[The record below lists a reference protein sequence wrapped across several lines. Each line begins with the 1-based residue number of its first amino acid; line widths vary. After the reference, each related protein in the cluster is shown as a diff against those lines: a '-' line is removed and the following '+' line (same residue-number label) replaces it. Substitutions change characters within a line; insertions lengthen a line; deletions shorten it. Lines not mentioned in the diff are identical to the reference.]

1 MGAVERCIALAEQT
15 VFRRAVVPFV
25 GLITIQRRS
34 TCSSIHIQLIL
45 VICRVAVS
53 SPPVLIVVPVGV
65 AGTARPHLVVG
76 HYLQVDEQRAV
87 AGVSVAVFSEGQTEC
102 IVIALAHVEVLSEV
116 DAQTVLVF
124 FSHPAVLGR
133 VNGIELDNLSDDGQ
147 RACPYLLVTNCYH
160 LCHLRGDS
168 LVPFRVIGRG

>member
-1 MGAVERCIALAEQT
+1 MCAVKRCKALAEQA
-15 VFRRAVVPFV
+15 VFRRAVVP
-25 GLITIQRRS
+25 LISLILIKRRS
-34 TCSSIHIQLIL
+34 ACSSAHIQFIL
-45 VICRVAVS
+45 VICWITVGAT
-53 SPPVLIVVPVGV
+53 PVLVVIPVGV